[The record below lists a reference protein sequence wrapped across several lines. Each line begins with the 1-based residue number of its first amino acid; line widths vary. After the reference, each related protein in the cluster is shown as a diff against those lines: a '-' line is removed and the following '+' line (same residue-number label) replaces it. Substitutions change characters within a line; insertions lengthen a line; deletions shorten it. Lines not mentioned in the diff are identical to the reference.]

1 MLPNFTKI
9 LPPPLFFPYHPHLNT
24 CIHLSEI
31 HGNCEC
37 ADTVQHGAK
46 LTVSSFDFSIQWKK
60 IIGC

>member
-9 LPPPLFFPYHPHLNT
+9 LPPPLFFPYHLHLNT
-24 CIHLSEI
+24 YIHLSEI

-46 LTVSSFDFSIQWKK
+46 LTVSSFDFSIQ
-60 IIGC
+60 

>member
-9 LPPPLFFPYHPHLNT
+9 LPPPHLFFPYHLHLNT
-24 CIHLSEI
+24 YIHLSEI

-46 LTVSSFDFSIQWKK
+46 LTVSSFDFSIQ
-60 IIGC
+60 